1 MAKTLDE
8 SVGVLLQAVERVSAN
23 RQRPDS
29 LALGT
34 VTAEGRDSLRV
45 QCGGTVLTR
54 ENLWIGSGMSVSA
67 LDVGDEVVLLTQ
79 DQQRYYIICKVEPV

>member
-8 SVGVLLQAVERVSAN
+8 SVGVLLQAVEVVSAN
-23 RQRPDS
+23 RQRPAS
-29 LALGT
+29 LDLGT

-54 ENLWIGSGMSVSA
+54 ENLWISSGMSVSA
-67 LDVGDEVVLLTQ
+67 LDVEDQVILLTQ
-79 DQQRYYIICKVEPV
+79 DQQRYYIICKVEPI

>member
-8 SVGVLLQAVERVSAN
+8 SVGVLLQAVETVSAN

-54 ENLWIGSGMSVSA
+54 
-67 LDVGDEVVLLTQ
+67 
-79 DQQRYYIICKVEPV
+79 